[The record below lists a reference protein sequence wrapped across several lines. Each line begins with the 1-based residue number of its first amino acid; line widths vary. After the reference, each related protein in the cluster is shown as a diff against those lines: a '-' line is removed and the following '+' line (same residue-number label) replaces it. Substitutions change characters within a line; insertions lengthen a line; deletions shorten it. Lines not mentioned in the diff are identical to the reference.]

1 MLKLYYK
8 AKNWL
13 DYLLDRV
20 IDIADMFLMDA
31 YQPPRLISRER
42 MHRIARTVGDLSW
55 LVRSFPRLPVYRLS
69 GSRWTLIFI
78 GEERDLAEI
87 RHALFLEE
95 EPVTELI
102 ARIPL
107 WKISQWV
114 QQQLNQGAADLVIC
128 ELSRLYPK
136 QLMFPLTFVVPSWVN
151 QQVHI
156 PDPPDLL
163 IAGKKYSTER
173 NRLNK
178 AKRLG
183 FDYQFSQLQ
192 RDFDCFHYEMYVPYS
207 QNRHRDL
214 AIVGQYQ
221 DQQKRWFSR
230 GGLVLITQE
239 TKPVAGVMCYLTN
252 STCFDVS
259 RGVLHADQE
268 LFRLGIDTIITWSII
283 NWAHQ
288 QGAKVYNIGGA
299 RPRCTD
305 GAFSSKRHWSA
316 KVTQRKKIYPH
327 WLFLAQDLS
336 PALHEY
342 LNRLELIT
350 EIENNFYQVLLL
362 NPGENFSQTE
372 IEEKVGVAQEQG
384 LAGIALVSPN
394 TPTKVCV

>member
-1 MLKLYYK
+1 LLKLYYK
-8 AKNWL
+8 SKNWL

-20 IDIADMFLMDA
+20 IDVADMFLMDA
-31 YQPPRLISRER
+31 YQPPRLIGRKR
-42 MHRIARTVGDLSW
+42 GHRVARTVGDLCW
-55 LVRSFPRLPVYRLS
+55 LVRSFPRLPVYKLS

-78 GEERDLAEI
+78 GEERDLPEI
-87 RHALFLEE
+87 CHSLFLEE
-95 EPVTELI
+95 EPVPEKI

-114 QQQLNQGAADLVIC
+114 QQQLNQNTADLIIC
-128 ELSRLYPK
+128 ELSCLYPK
-136 QLMFPLTFVVPSWVN
+136 QLKAPITFVVPSWIN
-151 QQVHI
+151 QEVHI
-156 PDPPDLL
+156 PDPPDQL
-163 IAGKKYSTER
+163 IAGKRYSTER

-183 FDYQFSQLQ
+183 FDYQFSQSQ
-192 RDFDCFHYEMYVPYS
+192 ADFDYFHHEMYVPYS
-207 QNRHRDL
+207 QTRHRDL

-230 GGLVLITQE
+230 GGVVLISQE
-239 TKPVAGVMCYLTN
+239 NKPVAGVMCYLTN
-252 STCFDVS
+252 GICFDVS

-268 LFRLGIDTIITWSII
+268 LFRLGIDTIITWSVI

-316 KVTQRKKIYPH
+316 QVTRRKKIYPQ
-327 WLFLAQDLS
+327 WLFLAKDLS
-336 PALHEY
+336 PVLREY
-342 LNRLELIT
+342 LNRLEFIT

-362 NPGENFSQTE
+362 NPGESLTQAE
-372 IEEKVGVAQEQG
+372 IDEKVGVAQQQG
-384 LAGIALVSPN
+384 LAGIALVSSN
-394 TPTKVCV
+394 THTKVYV